1 MKKYLITILLLL
13 FTTNA
18 YAVDDGA
25 GTEHIINDVQITTGK
40 NVTVGSTQ
48 WNSAD
53 EIDGTKIKDAD
64 YGDVTIDAAGDWDV
78 ENATTATTA
87 SSGDAAVDFF
97 GAGVDAVTDATTCT
111 DIEGTKLSITGV
123 TLNVTETDDIV
134 GAITGIVKAD
144 GGGNISAATSN
155 TDYLPPVGP
164 ILNNGET
171 SAGYIDFL
179 EDSDNGTDY
188 VRLLGPP
195 STGTVTINFGP
206 AAGIVTTDVTA
217 CTDLEGTSLAITAG
231 VLNVDNIAVATLADG
246 TDGELITWDANGA
259 PAVVAVGTAGQVLT
273 SGGAGV
279 APTFEAAAGGGGVEV
294 GSITAYGG
302 SSAPSGYVLCDGTAY
317 SRTVTYDT
325 LFGVISDA
333 YGVGD
338 GSTTFN
344 VPDLRGRVPLGKDD
358 MGGSSAD
365 RVTGTQADNIGE
377 GSGAETHA
385 LSIAELASH
394 DHSFKYKAGST
405 GTLTNTTYPAATS
418 MGGNPD
424 GPSTNTVIIGDTGSG
439 TAHNNM
445 SPYQTV
451 NYIIKY

>member
-53 EIDGTKIKDAD
+53 EIDGTIIKDAD

-97 GAGVDAVTDATTCT
+97 GAGVDAVTDTTTCT
-111 DIEGTKLSITGV
+111 DI
-123 TLNVTETDDIV
+123 
-134 GAITGIVKAD
+134 
-144 GGGNISAATSN
+144 
-155 TDYLPPVGP
+155 
-164 ILNNGET
+164 
-171 SAGYIDFL
+171 
-179 EDSDNGTDY
+179 
-188 VRLLGPP
+188 
-195 STGTVTINFGP
+195 
-206 AAGIVTTDVTA
+206 
-217 CTDLEGTSLAITAG
+217 EGTSLAITAG